1 VRIAMARVLKWVG
14 ISVGVLI
21 VLIIA
26 LLLIVPRFVDIN
38 KYKPSIESMVTEST
52 GRAFSIRGNIDL
64 TLFPWAGVSMSNVHL
79 GNAKGFKEK
88 DFVSVEYF
96 EVRVKLIPLIFKDLQ
111 VKRFMLK
118 GPRIVLEKSKGGR
131 GNWEGLT
138 KSGEQRKPEKRP
150 TPEKSPS
157 FGIKNLMI
165 GEFAITS
172 GELVWIDHQKGTQ
185 QRLTQVNLALD
196 RISFD
201 QPIGLEL
208 SMRLNGKPLEIEGKV
223 GPLGKSPGEG
233 KIPILLKARALDTIV
248 ASLQGFL
255 ADLTREARFNMTMEV
270 QPFSPRKLAKAMEED
285 ISKKMRDPDT
295 LKEMSL
301 KVSVAGTPKAVT
313 LKDGLL
319 KLDDS
324 NLTFDL
330 DAKQFEKPVLSFRI
344 ALDGIDLDRYLP
356 PSAKGKE
363 KEKPPTG
370 GTAPKKSR
378 STKPDYTPLRKLVMN
393 GTVGIGRLKV
403 YGATMSD
410 VKVNVTARNGII
422 KLDPISMNLYK
433 GSLSGNATLN
443 VQEDTPT
450 IKTAQRLERVQAG
463 SLLNDLGY
471 TDRLD
476 GVVNFRLDISAKGTE
491 AGEIRK
497 SLNGSGEFAFTDG
510 AIMGLDSAH
519 IIRSVGTVLELAG
532 RETSRTEFSD
542 LKGNFTIKNGLLNNP
557 ATYLD
562 SSLLKVVGKGNVD
575 LAREIIDYRIEPKFV
590 ASLKKKGDTK
600 PGYGVMVPIVISGPL
615 SNPQF
620 RPDLSGIVKDEAL
633 KEEASKLLQD
643 LMKEKG
649 SKKGEPKD
657 AEKRALE
664 LLEGL
669 IKKK

>member
-1 VRIAMARVLKWVG
+1 MARVLKWVG

-38 KYKPSIESMVTEST
+38 KFKPRIESMVTEST
-52 GRAFSIRGNIDL
+52 GRAFSIGGNIDL
-64 TLFPWAGVSMSNVHL
+64 TLFPWAGMSMSDVHL
-79 GNAKGFKEK
+79 SNAKGFREK
-88 DFVSVEYF
+88 DFVSVDYF

-111 VKRFMLK
+111 VKRFVLK
-118 GPRIVLEKSKGGR
+118 GPRIVLEKGKDGR
-131 GNWEGLT
+131 GNWEDLT
-138 KSGEQRKPEKRP
+138 KSGEQKKAAKRP
-150 TPEKSPS
+150 APEKSPS
-157 FGIKNLMI
+157 FGIKNLMV
-165 GEFAITS
+165 GEFAIIS

-196 RISFD
+196 RISLN

-208 SMRLNGKPLEIEGKV
+208 TTRLNGQPLEIQGKV
-223 GPLGKSPGEG
+223 GPLGRSPGEG
-233 KIPILLKARALDTIV
+233 KVPLFLKARALDTIETR
-248 ASLQGFL
+248 LQGFL
-255 ADLTREARFNMTMEV
+255 ADLNRQARFNMTMEV
-270 QPFSPRKLAKAMEED
+270 QPFSPRKLAKAMEVD
-285 ISKKMRDPDT
+285 ISKKTRDPDT

-324 NLTFDL
+324 NVTFDL

-344 ALDGIDLDRYLP
+344 VLDGIDLDRYLP
-356 PSAKGKE
+356 PPAKGKE
-363 KEKPPTG
+363 KEQPRTG

-378 STKPDYTPLRKLVMN
+378 GTKPDYTRLRKLVVD
-393 GTVGIGRLKV
+393 GTIGIGRLKV

-422 KLDPISMNLYK
+422 KVDPISMSLYK

-450 IKTAQRLERVQAG
+450 IKTAQRLERVEAG
-463 SLLNDLGY
+463 PLLKDLGY

-476 GVVNFRLDISAKGTE
+476 GVVDFRLDISAKGTE

-510 AIMGLDSAH
+510 AIMGLDIAQ
-519 IIRSVGTVLELAG
+519 IIRSVGTVLELVG
-532 RETSRTEFSD
+532 GETSRTEFSD

-557 ATYLD
+557 ATYLN

-615 SNPQF
+615 SSPQI

-643 LMKEKG
+643 LIKEKG
-649 SKKGEPKD
+649 TKKGERKD